1 MRSGFTALRERSHY
15 KQSFTVMS
23 KDTRETFRLST
34 KDFNV
39 IELIQRKQYVR
50 IADQL
55 FRSHEN
61 IIARMEARF
70 DELERKLDLIEED

>member
-1 MRSGFTALRERSHY
+1 
-15 KQSFTVMS
+15 MS
-23 KDTRETFRLST
+23 NDTRATFRLSE
-34 KDFNV
+34 KDFHV

-61 IIARMEARF
+61 IVARMEARF
-70 DELERKLDLIEED
+70 DELERKLDQIEAD